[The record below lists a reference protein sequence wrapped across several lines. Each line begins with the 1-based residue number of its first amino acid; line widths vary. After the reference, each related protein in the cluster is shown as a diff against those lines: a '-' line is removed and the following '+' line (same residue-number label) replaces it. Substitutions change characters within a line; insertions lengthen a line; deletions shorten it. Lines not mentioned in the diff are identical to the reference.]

1 MEQNLNS
8 SDNAPVNDGKA
19 LGIAGLIIGTL
30 SLMFSFIPCV
40 GMWALVPAIVG
51 IILSAISLSQA
62 KKAGLSR
69 SNAMAGLI
77 CSIIAFLVAAYWIF
91 MTVYMVSSSSQMYMD
106 VQNDLRQSGIMDSL
120 SNAIQQEITITDTV
134 NK

>member
-1 MEQNLNS
+1 MEQNINPS
-8 SDNAPVNDGKA
+8 NTPINDGKS

-30 SLMFSFIPCV
+30 SLMFSFIPCI

-51 IILSAISLSQA
+51 IVLSSISLSQA
-62 KKAGLSR
+62 SKAGLSK
-69 SNAMAGLI
+69 SNALAGLI

-91 MTVYMVSSSSQMYMD
+91 MTVYMVSNSSDMYIEM
-106 VQNDLRQSGIMDSL
+106 QKEIQQSGVLDSL

-134 NK
+134 NN